1 MCETPHSGRRPLR
14 GGASVVAAAT
24 LFFALS
30 FASPAPAP
38 GLVLASPTPTPTAT
52 PTATPTMTPTPTR
65 TPTATQTATPT
76 VNPLAN
82 DFHSVTPCRVADT
95 RDPSGPYG
103 APPIAGLNERT
114 FVMENRCG
122 IPVGARA
129 VAINITITQPSK
141 AGDLRF
147 FPAGG
152 PLPFSST
159 INYRVG
165 QTRANNAIVALGAGG
180 DLTVHSDQPSG
191 TVQLIIDATGYFQ

>member
-1 MCETPHSGRRPLR
+1 MCETPHPGRTPLR
-14 GGASVVAAAT
+14 AGASVLATAA

-30 FASPAPAP
+30 FAPA
-38 GLVLASPTPTPTAT
+38 LASAVAIVTPTPTPTAT
-52 PTATPTMTPTPTR
+52 PTPTPTVTSTPTR
-65 TPTATQTATPT
+65 TPTATQTPTPT

-82 DFHSVTPCRVADT
+82 DFHSVAPCRVADT
-95 RDPSGPYG
+95 RNPSGPYG

-129 VAINITITQPSK
+129 VAINITVTQPSK

-152 PLPFSST
+152 PLPFAST